1 MDKENKVY
9 IRRQL
14 GASPE
19 GEQDGQYIAL
29 NEISR
34 LHWDDITGG
43 FQKRTPYPQIMGYV
57 DPADAPKVRC
67 SGRHDYSRYGIKV
80 CLIRSKTSPEVWEKV
95 LQVVPECPYV
105 KLPTCTKTI
114 LEILG
119 NYPEGMTRKSLRE
132 QMLQKGYPSYR
143 IRRAIKTMGPNHLG
157 RQQFFAQSIGSPIG
171 WQRRRFLKKNQ
182 QKPRTIE

>member
-14 GASPE
+14 GASAE

-29 NEISR
+29 NKISR

-119 NYPEGMTRKSLRE
+119 HYPDGMTRKSLRE

-143 IRRAIKTMGPNHLG
+143 IRRAIKTMGKDGRITLEGSNFSPNQLV
-157 RQQFFAQSIGSPIG
+157 RQSAGKEGDS
-171 WQRRRFLKKNQ
+171 
-182 QKPRTIE
+182 

>member
-1 MDKENKVY
+1 M
-9 IRRQL
+9 
-14 GASPE
+14 
-19 GEQDGQYIAL
+19 
-29 NEISR
+29 
-34 LHWDDITGG
+34 
-43 FQKRTPYPQIMGYV
+43 
-57 DPADAPKVRC
+57 
-67 SGRHDYSRYGIKV
+67 

-143 IRRAIKTMGPNHLG
+143 IRRAIKTMGKDGRITLEGSNFSPNQLV
-157 RQQFFAQSIGSPIG
+157 RQSVGKEGDS
-171 WQRRRFLKKNQ
+171 
-182 QKPRTIE
+182 